1 MAAMVRAL
9 SMPEQVPRAQRDAE
23 PTPGFVLPMPNR
35 DGSKGLYLT
44 HMMSVNVV
52 FNPQK
57 EQRRR

>member
-1 MAAMVRAL
+1 MGRAL
-9 SMPEQVPRAQRDAE
+9 SMLEQVPRAQRGVE
-23 PTPGFVLPMPNR
+23 TTPGFVLPVPNW

-57 EQRRR
+57 EQRRT